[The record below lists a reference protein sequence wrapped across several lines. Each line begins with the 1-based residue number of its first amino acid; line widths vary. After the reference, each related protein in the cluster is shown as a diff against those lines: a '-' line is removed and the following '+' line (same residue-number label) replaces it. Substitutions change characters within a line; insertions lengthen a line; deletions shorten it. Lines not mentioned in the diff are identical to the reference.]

1 MISRQSDFENGR
13 IITITEIG
21 SNHRAM
27 LLPSQDAC
35 GYRIIDND
43 FCIAVADG
51 VGSCMHADVG
61 AQEAV
66 DICMDVFTEIK
77 SRQMPFSRKAIID
90 CIISRWKE
98 AFGDEAENYCST
110 LKMIIKIENEMI
122 LVSIGDGILA
132 VSSDGLNIMAPVE
145 TLDFVNET
153 YCLSNRVNESDFW
166 SNTFNLDLHK
176 SYAVLCCTDGIA
188 NGLIQGS
195 QIDVVTLIEKDICI
209 DSLKSELEKFVTDIA
224 KYSFDD
230 KTIGVVKYEG

>member
-1 MISRQSDFENGR
+1 MISKHSDFENGR
-13 IITITEIG
+13 IITVTEIG

-27 LLPSQDAC
+27 LLPNQDSC
-35 GYRIIDND
+35 DYRIIDND

-51 VGSCMHADVG
+51 VGSCKYADVG

-66 DICMDVFTEIK
+66 DICMCIFSEIK
-77 SRQMPFSRKAIID
+77 SRQMPFSKKAIID
-90 CIISRWKE
+90 CIVFRWKE

-122 LVSIGDGILA
+122 LVSIGDGLLA

-145 TLDFVNET
+145 PVDFVNET

-176 SYAVLCCTDGIA
+176 PYVALCCTDGIA

-195 QIDVVTLIEKDICI
+195 HIDVITLIEKEICI
-209 DSLKSELEKFVTDIA
+209 DNLKSELEDFVTNIA